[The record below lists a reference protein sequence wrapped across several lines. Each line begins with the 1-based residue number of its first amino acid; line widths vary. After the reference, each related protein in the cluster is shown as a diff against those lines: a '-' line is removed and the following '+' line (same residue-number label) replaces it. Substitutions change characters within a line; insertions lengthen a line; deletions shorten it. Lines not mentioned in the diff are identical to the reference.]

1 MTTEPTAL
9 EAIASPSD
17 LRELHDLVVGDAVI
31 SRTFDVDPASAEAIG
46 VVVPAGW
53 RATTIDPA
61 EHERLLGHPR
71 RATGRV
77 RLNHPG
83 DFATYVQRHAQP
95 GTTVWLDPAQPRAVA
110 VLNDHPPLASGWGD
124 HRAEL
129 QLLATADWQA
139 LNLLA
144 DGAWT
149 DQRTF
154 AERLEDV
161 ADLVKSHDGADLLTL
176 VNNLVGTSSRKVV
189 TSDLTGSSSTVTFEA
204 ATSVKAP
211 GGVEVPT
218 SLIVEVRPYRYLEF
232 VPRIRVRIRAR
243 VHADALQ
250 LRAELVHPDA
260 IAEAALDALAA
271 TLDRNAASAG
281 GWIGTPR

>member
-1 MTTEPTAL
+1 MTTEPTL

-17 LRELHDLVVGDAVI
+17 LAELHDLVVGDAVI
-31 SRTFDVDPASAEAIG
+31 ARTFDVDPASAEAIG

-77 RLNHPG
+77 RLNDPV
-83 DFATYVQRHAQP
+83 DFAAYVQRHAQP
-95 GTTVWLDPAQPRAVA
+95 GTTVWLDAIEPRAVA

-129 QLLATADWQA
+129 HLLATADWQA
-139 LNLLA
+139 LKRLA

-161 ADLVKSHDGADLLTL
+161 ADIVVSHDGAALLTL

-189 TSDLTGSSSTVTFEA
+189 TSDLTGSSSSVTFEA
-204 ATSVKAP
+204 ATAVKAP
-211 GGVEVPT
+211 GGVDVPT
-218 SLIVEVRPYRYLEF
+218 SLIVSVRPWRYLEF
-232 VPRIRVRIRAR
+232 VPSIRVRVRAR
-243 VHADALQ
+243 VHQDTLQ

-260 IAEAALDALAA
+260 IAEAALDVLAEMLA
-271 TLDRNAASAG
+271 RNAPAAR